1 MEITEEDLNNILE
14 NGGFVKEDKN
24 ILIDFCNSF
33 QQIFSDFVDKDEFLN
48 RISTL
53 RKIQYEHK
61 GEKADASYSQNGTLT
76 INDDVHGNKR
86 KSIIY
91 HELMHLISMH
101 LPRENPESGKVQ
113 GFKIGSVDMNEIMTE
128 YFATRLLLYE
138 GIEDLKGKYYIK
150 SKDGIEEYVE
160 YDGTGYPPAAK
171 LGELYHKI
179 FGQEIVDGY
188 FNNAIKFQERFNE
201 KYKFLEDRE
210 GTAMENAVYLW
221 DDVYK
226 NYGNALRIF
235 MTNENEKLNSGTLT
249 VYDYLKE
256 SKPIRDCLPVRKD
269 TKLAECEI
277 VGIPSGV
284 EKFLMRLDE
293 RFVAQFIRP
302 DVVGKPQDDDAL
314 RKKKDFFIALNAIR
328 DNIEHL
334 SPEDLEK
341 IDMNFHYE
349 PSNSNMEI
357 LVNGKLIQVF
367 TDGETYLGTNEIER
381 EHIQNPVIDVS
392 LNRTITPTQITNDT
406 INIGIGIEEAN
417 EIASEIR
424 KMQTRDKQQSQE
436 YPNK

>member
-1 MEITEEDLNNILE
+1 MEITEEDLKDILE
-14 NGGFVKEDKN
+14 NGEFAEEDKN

-33 QQIFSDFVDKDEFLN
+33 QQKFSDFVDRDEFLN

-53 RKIQYEHK
+53 KKMQYKHN
-61 GEKADASYSQNGTLT
+61 GEKANASYSQNGTLT
-76 INDDVHGNKR
+76 INDDLHGNKR
-86 KSIIY
+86 RAIIY

-101 LPRENPESGKVQ
+101 LPRENPEFGRVQ
-113 GFKIGSVDMNEIMTE
+113 GLKIGSEDMNEIMTE
-128 YFATRLLLYE
+128 YFTTRLLLHE

-150 SKDGIEEYVE
+150 NKDGIEEYVE
-160 YDGTGYPPAAK
+160 HDGTGYPPAAK
-171 LGELYHKI
+171 LGEMYHKI

-188 FNNAIKFQERFNE
+188 FNNAIKFQEMFNE

-235 MTNENEKLNSGTLT
+235 MTNENEKLNLGTLS
-249 VYDYLKE
+249 VYDYLKD

-269 TKLAECEI
+269 TRLEECEV

-302 DVVGKPQDDDAL
+302 DVVGKPQDADVL

-341 IDMNFHYE
+341 IDMNFQYE
-349 PSNSNMEI
+349 LSSGNMNI
-357 LVNGKLIQVF
+357 LVNGKVIQVF

-381 EHIQNPVIDVS
+381 EYTQNSDIDIS
-392 LNRTITPTQITNDT
+392 LNKTITPAQITNDT
-406 INIGIGIEEAN
+406 INVGMGIEDAN
-417 EIASEIR
+417 AVAFEIR
-424 KMQTRDKQQSQE
+424 QMQTRDKQQSQE
-436 YPNK
+436 ISE

>member
-1 MEITEEDLNNILE
+1 MEITEEDLKDILE
-14 NGGFVKEDKN
+14 NGEFAEEDKN

-33 QQIFSDFVDKDEFLN
+33 QQKFSDFVDRDEFLN

-53 RKIQYEHK
+53 KKMQYKHK
-61 GEKADASYSQNGTLT
+61 GEKANASYSQNGTLT
-76 INDDVHGNKR
+76 INDDLHGNKR
-86 KSIIY
+86 RSIIY

-101 LPRENPESGKVQ
+101 LPRENPEFGRVQ
-113 GFKIGSVDMNEIMTE
+113 GLKIGSEDMNEIMTE
-128 YFATRLLLYE
+128 YFTTRLLLHE

-150 SKDGIEEYVE
+150 NKDGIEEYVE
-160 YDGTGYPPAAK
+160 HDGTGYPLAAK
-171 LGELYHKI
+171 LGEMYHKI

-188 FNNAIKFQERFNE
+188 FNNAIKFQEMFNE

-235 MTNENEKLNSGTLT
+235 MTNENEKLNLGTLS
-249 VYDYLKE
+249 VYDYLKD

-269 TKLAECEI
+269 TRLEECEV

-302 DVVGKPQDDDAL
+302 DVVGKPQDADVL

-341 IDMNFHYE
+341 IDMNFQYE
-349 PSNSNMEI
+349 LSSGNMNI
-357 LVNGKLIQVF
+357 LVNGKVIQVF

-381 EHIQNPVIDVS
+381 EYTQNSDLDIS
-392 LNRTITPTQITNDT
+392 LNKTITPAQITNDT
-406 INIGIGIEEAN
+406 INVGMGIEDAN
-417 EIASEIR
+417 AVASEIR
-424 KMQTRDKQQSQE
+424 QMQTRDKQQSQE
-436 YPNK
+436 ISE

>member
-1 MEITEEDLNNILE
+1 MEITEEDLKDILE
-14 NGGFVKEDKN
+14 NGEFAEEDKN
-24 ILIDFCNSF
+24 ILIDFRNSF
-33 QQIFSDFVDKDEFLN
+33 QQKFSDFVDRGEFLN

-53 RKIQYEHK
+53 KKMQYKHK
-61 GEKADASYSQNGTLT
+61 GEKANASYSQNGTLT
-76 INDDVHGNKR
+76 INDDLHGNKR
-86 KSIIY
+86 RSIIY

-101 LPRENPESGKVQ
+101 LPRENPEFGRVQ
-113 GFKIGSVDMNEIMTE
+113 GLKIGSEDMNEIMTE
-128 YFATRLLLYE
+128 YFTTRLLLHE

-150 SKDGIEEYVE
+150 NKDGIEEYVE
-160 YDGTGYPPAAK
+160 HDGTGYPPAAK
-171 LGELYHKI
+171 LGEMYHKI

-188 FNNAIKFQERFNE
+188 FNNAIKFQEMFNE

-235 MTNENEKLNSGTLT
+235 MTNENEKLNLGTLS
-249 VYDYLKE
+249 VYDYLKD

-269 TKLAECEI
+269 TRLEECEV

-302 DVVGKPQDDDAL
+302 DVVGKPQDADVL

-341 IDMNFHYE
+341 IDMNFQYE
-349 PSNSNMEI
+349 LSSGNMNI
-357 LVNGKLIQVF
+357 LVNGKVIQVF

-381 EHIQNPVIDVS
+381 EYTQNSDLDIS
-392 LNRTITPTQITNDT
+392 LNKTITPAQITNDT
-406 INIGIGIEEAN
+406 INVGMGIEDAN
-417 EIASEIR
+417 AVASEIR
-424 KMQTRDKQQSQE
+424 QMQTRDKQQSQE
-436 YPNK
+436 ISE

>member
-1 MEITEEDLNNILE
+1 MEITEEDLKDILE
-14 NGGFVKEDKN
+14 NGEFAEEDKN

-33 QQIFSDFVDKDEFLN
+33 QQKFSDFVGRDEFLN

-53 RKIQYEHK
+53 KKMQYKHK
-61 GEKADASYSQNGTLT
+61 GEKANASYSQNGTLT
-76 INDDVHGNKR
+76 INDDLHGNKR
-86 KSIIY
+86 RSIIY

-101 LPRENPESGKVQ
+101 LPRENPEFGRVQ
-113 GFKIGSVDMNEIMTE
+113 GLKIGSEDMNEIMTE
-128 YFATRLLLYE
+128 YFTTRLLLHE

-150 SKDGIEEYVE
+150 NKDGIEEYVE
-160 YDGTGYPPAAK
+160 HDGTGYPPAAK
-171 LGELYHKI
+171 LGEMYHKI

-188 FNNAIKFQERFNE
+188 FNNAIKFQEMFNE

-235 MTNENEKLNSGTLT
+235 MTNENEKLNLGTLS
-249 VYDYLKE
+249 VYDYLKD

-269 TKLAECEI
+269 TRLEECEV

-302 DVVGKPQDDDAL
+302 DVVGKPQDADVL

-328 DNIEHL
+328 DNIEHI

-341 IDMNFHYE
+341 IDMNFQYE
-349 PSNSNMEI
+349 LSSGNMNI
-357 LVNGKLIQVF
+357 LVNGKVIQVF

-381 EHIQNPVIDVS
+381 EYTQNSDLDIS
-392 LNRTITPTQITNDT
+392 LNKTITPAQITNDT
-406 INIGIGIEEAN
+406 INVGMGIEDAN
-417 EIASEIR
+417 AVASEIR
-424 KMQTRDKQQSQE
+424 QMQTRDKQQSQE
-436 YPNK
+436 ISE

>member
-1 MEITEEDLNNILE
+1 MEITEEDLKDILE
-14 NGGFVKEDKN
+14 NGEFAEEDKN

-33 QQIFSDFVDKDEFLN
+33 QQKFSDFVDRDEFLN

-53 RKIQYEHK
+53 KKMQYKHK
-61 GEKADASYSQNGTLT
+61 GEKANASYSQNGTLT
-76 INDDVHGNKR
+76 INDDLHGNKR
-86 KSIIY
+86 RAIIY

-101 LPRENPESGKVQ
+101 LPRENPEFGRVQ
-113 GFKIGSVDMNEIMTE
+113 GLKIGSEDMNEIMTE
-128 YFATRLLLYE
+128 YFTTRLLLHE

-150 SKDGIEEYVE
+150 NKDGIEEYVE
-160 YDGTGYPPAAK
+160 HDGTGYPPAAK
-171 LGELYHKI
+171 LGEMYHKI

-188 FNNAIKFQERFNE
+188 FNNAIKFQEMFNE

-235 MTNENEKLNSGTLT
+235 MTNENEKLNLGTLS
-249 VYDYLKE
+249 VYDYLKD

-269 TKLAECEI
+269 TRLEKCEV

-302 DVVGKPQDDDAL
+302 DVVGKPQDADVL

-341 IDMNFHYE
+341 IDMNFQYE
-349 PSNSNMEI
+349 LSSGNMNI
-357 LVNGKLIQVF
+357 LVNGKVIQVF

-381 EHIQNPVIDVS
+381 EYTQNSDIDIS
-392 LNRTITPTQITNDT
+392 LNKTITPAQITNDT
-406 INIGIGIEEAN
+406 INVGMGIEDAN
-417 EIASEIR
+417 AVASEIR
-424 KMQTRDKQQSQE
+424 QMQTRDKQQSQE
-436 YPNK
+436 ISE

>member
-1 MEITEEDLNNILE
+1 MEITEEDLKDILE
-14 NGGFVKEDKN
+14 NGEFAEEDKN

-33 QQIFSDFVDKDEFLN
+33 QQKFSDFVDRDEFLN

-53 RKIQYEHK
+53 KKMQYKHK
-61 GEKADASYSQNGTLT
+61 GEKANASYSQNGTLT
-76 INDDVHGNKR
+76 INDDLHGNKR
-86 KSIIY
+86 RAIIY

-101 LPRENPESGKVQ
+101 LPRENPEFGRVQ
-113 GFKIGSVDMNEIMTE
+113 GLKIGSEDMNEIMTE
-128 YFATRLLLYE
+128 YFTTRLLLHE

-150 SKDGIEEYVE
+150 NKDGIEEYVE
-160 YDGTGYPPAAK
+160 HDGTGYPPAAK
-171 LGELYHKI
+171 LGEMYHKI

-188 FNNAIKFQERFNE
+188 FNNAIKFQEMFNE

-235 MTNENEKLNSGTLT
+235 MTNENEKLNLGTLS
-249 VYDYLKE
+249 VYDYLKD

-269 TKLAECEI
+269 TRLEECEV

-302 DVVGKPQDDDAL
+302 DVVGKPQDADVL

-341 IDMNFHYE
+341 IDMNFQYE
-349 PSNSNMEI
+349 LSSGNMNI
-357 LVNGKLIQVF
+357 LVNGKVIQVF

-381 EHIQNPVIDVS
+381 EYTQNSDIDIS
-392 LNRTITPTQITNDT
+392 LNKTITPAQITNDT
-406 INIGIGIEEAN
+406 INVGMGIEDAN
-417 EIASEIR
+417 AVASEIR
-424 KMQTRDKQQSQE
+424 QMQTRDKQQSQE
-436 YPNK
+436 ISE

>member
-1 MEITEEDLNNILE
+1 MEITEEDLKDILE
-14 NGGFVKEDKN
+14 NGEFAEEDKN

-33 QQIFSDFVDKDEFLN
+33 QQKFSDFVGRDEFLN

-53 RKIQYEHK
+53 KKMQYKHK
-61 GEKADASYSQNGTLT
+61 GEKANASYSQNGTLT
-76 INDDVHGNKR
+76 INDDLHGNKR
-86 KSIIY
+86 RSIIY

-101 LPRENPESGKVQ
+101 LPRENPEFGRVQ
-113 GFKIGSVDMNEIMTE
+113 GLKIGSEDMNEIMTE
-128 YFATRLLLYE
+128 YFTTRLLLHE

-150 SKDGIEEYVE
+150 NKDGIEEYVE
-160 YDGTGYPPAAK
+160 HDGTGYPPAAK
-171 LGELYHKI
+171 LGEMYHKI

-188 FNNAIKFQERFNE
+188 FNNAIKFQEMFNE

-235 MTNENEKLNSGTLT
+235 MTNENEKLNLGTLS
-249 VYDYLKE
+249 VYDYLKD

-269 TKLAECEI
+269 TRLEECEV

-302 DVVGKPQDDDAL
+302 DVVGKPQDADVL

-341 IDMNFHYE
+341 IDMNFQYE
-349 PSNSNMEI
+349 LSSSNMNI
-357 LVNGKLIQVF
+357 LVNGKVIQVF

-381 EHIQNPVIDVS
+381 EYTQNSDLDIS
-392 LNRTITPTQITNDT
+392 LNKTITPAQITNDT
-406 INIGIGIEEAN
+406 INVGMGIEDAN
-417 EIASEIR
+417 AVASEIR
-424 KMQTRDKQQSQE
+424 QMQTRDKQQSQE
-436 YPNK
+436 ISE

>member
-1 MEITEEDLNNILE
+1 MEITEEDLKDILE
-14 NGGFVKEDKN
+14 NGEFAEEDKN

-33 QQIFSDFVDKDEFLN
+33 QQKFSDFVDRDEFLN

-53 RKIQYEHK
+53 KKMQYKHK
-61 GEKADASYSQNGTLT
+61 GEKANASYSQNGTLT
-76 INDDVHGNKR
+76 INDDLHGNKR
-86 KSIIY
+86 RSIIY

-101 LPRENPESGKVQ
+101 LPRENPEFGRVQ
-113 GFKIGSVDMNEIMTE
+113 GLKIGSEDMNEIMTE
-128 YFATRLLLYE
+128 YFTTRLLLHE

-150 SKDGIEEYVE
+150 NKDGIEEYVE
-160 YDGTGYPPAAK
+160 HDGTGYPPAAK
-171 LGELYHKI
+171 LGEMYHKI

-188 FNNAIKFQERFNE
+188 FNNAIKFQEMFNE

-235 MTNENEKLNSGTLT
+235 MTNENEKLNLGTLS
-249 VYDYLKE
+249 VYDYLKD
-256 SKPIRDCLPVRKD
+256 SKPIRVCLPVRKD
-269 TKLAECEI
+269 TRLEECEV

-302 DVVGKPQDDDAL
+302 DVVGKPQDADVL

-341 IDMNFHYE
+341 IDMNFQYE
-349 PSNSNMEI
+349 LSSGNMNI
-357 LVNGKLIQVF
+357 LVNGKVIQVF

-381 EHIQNPVIDVS
+381 EYTQNSDLDIS
-392 LNRTITPTQITNDT
+392 LNKTITPAQITNDT
-406 INIGIGIEEAN
+406 INVGMGIEDAN
-417 EIASEIR
+417 AVASEIR
-424 KMQTRDKQQSQE
+424 QMQTRDKQQSQE
-436 YPNK
+436 ISE

>member
-1 MEITEEDLNNILE
+1 MEITEEDLKDILE
-14 NGGFVKEDKN
+14 NGEFAEEDKN

-33 QQIFSDFVDKDEFLN
+33 QQKFSDFVDRDEFLN

-53 RKIQYEHK
+53 KKMQYKHK
-61 GEKADASYSQNGTLT
+61 GEKANASYSQNGTLT
-76 INDDVHGNKR
+76 INDDLHGNKR
-86 KSIIY
+86 RAIIY

-101 LPRENPESGKVQ
+101 LPRENPEFGRVQ
-113 GFKIGSVDMNEIMTE
+113 GLKIGSEDMNEIMTE
-128 YFATRLLLYE
+128 YFTTRLLLHE

-150 SKDGIEEYVE
+150 NKDGIEEYVE
-160 YDGTGYPPAAK
+160 HDGTGYPPAAK
-171 LGELYHKI
+171 LGEMYHKI

-188 FNNAIKFQERFNE
+188 FNNAIKFQEMFNE

-235 MTNENEKLNSGTLT
+235 MTNENEKLNLGTLS
-249 VYDYLKE
+249 VYDYLKD

-269 TKLAECEI
+269 TRLEECEV

-302 DVVGKPQDDDAL
+302 DVVGKPQDADVL

-341 IDMNFHYE
+341 IDMNFQYE
-349 PSNSNMEI
+349 LSSGNMNI
-357 LVNGKLIQVF
+357 LVNGKVIQVF

-381 EHIQNPVIDVS
+381 EYTQNSDIDIS
-392 LNRTITPTQITNDT
+392 LNKTITPAQITNDT
-406 INIGIGIEEAN
+406 INVGMGIEDAN
-417 EIASEIR
+417 AVAFEIR
-424 KMQTRDKQQSQE
+424 QMQTRDKQQSQE
-436 YPNK
+436 ISE

>member
-1 MEITEEDLNNILE
+1 MEITEEDLKDILE
-14 NGGFVKEDKN
+14 NGEFAEEDKN

-33 QQIFSDFVDKDEFLN
+33 QQKFSDFVDRDEFLN

-53 RKIQYEHK
+53 KKMQYKHK
-61 GEKADASYSQNGTLT
+61 GEKANASYSQNGTLT
-76 INDDVHGNKR
+76 INDDLHGNKR
-86 KSIIY
+86 RSIIY

-101 LPRENPESGKVQ
+101 LPRENPEFGRVQ
-113 GFKIGSVDMNEIMTE
+113 GLKIGSEDMNEIMTE
-128 YFATRLLLYE
+128 YFTTRLLLHE

-150 SKDGIEEYVE
+150 NKDGIEEYVE
-160 YDGTGYPPAAK
+160 HDGTGYPPAAK
-171 LGELYHKI
+171 LGEMYHKI

-188 FNNAIKFQERFNE
+188 FNNAIKFQEMFNE

-235 MTNENEKLNSGTLT
+235 MTNENEKLNLGTLS
-249 VYDYLKE
+249 VYDYLKD

-269 TKLAECEI
+269 TRLEECEV

-293 RFVAQFIRP
+293 RFVAQFIRQ
-302 DVVGKPQDDDAL
+302 DVVGKPQDADVL

-341 IDMNFHYE
+341 IDMNFQYE
-349 PSNSNMEI
+349 LSSGNMNI
-357 LVNGKLIQVF
+357 LVNGKVIQVF

-381 EHIQNPVIDVS
+381 EYTQNSDLDIS
-392 LNRTITPTQITNDT
+392 LNKTITPAQITNDT
-406 INIGIGIEEAN
+406 INVGMGIEDAN
-417 EIASEIR
+417 AVASEIR
-424 KMQTRDKQQSQE
+424 QMQTRDKQQSQE
-436 YPNK
+436 ISE

>member
-1 MEITEEDLNNILE
+1 MEITEEDLKDILE
-14 NGGFVKEDKN
+14 NGEFAEEDKN

-33 QQIFSDFVDKDEFLN
+33 QQKFSDFVDRDEFLN

-53 RKIQYEHK
+53 KKMQYKHK
-61 GEKADASYSQNGTLT
+61 GEKANASYSQNGTLT
-76 INDDVHGNKR
+76 INDDLHGNKR
-86 KSIIY
+86 RSIIY

-101 LPRENPESGKVQ
+101 LPRENPEFGRVQ
-113 GFKIGSVDMNEIMTE
+113 GLKIGSEDMNEIMTE
-128 YFATRLLLYE
+128 YFTTRLLLHE

-150 SKDGIEEYVE
+150 NKDGIEEYVE
-160 YDGTGYPPAAK
+160 HDGTGYPPAAK
-171 LGELYHKI
+171 LGEMYHKI

-188 FNNAIKFQERFNE
+188 FNNAIKFQEMFNE

-235 MTNENEKLNSGTLT
+235 MTNENEKLNLGTLS
-249 VYDYLKE
+249 VYDYLKD

-269 TKLAECEI
+269 TRLEECEV

-302 DVVGKPQDDDAL
+302 DVVGKPQDADVL

-341 IDMNFHYE
+341 IDMNFQYE
-349 PSNSNMEI
+349 LSSGNMNI
-357 LVNGKLIQVF
+357 LVNGKVIQVF

-381 EHIQNPVIDVS
+381 EYTQNSDLDIS
-392 LNRTITPTQITNDT
+392 LNKTITPAQITNDT
-406 INIGIGIEEAN
+406 INVGMGIEDAN
-417 EIASEIR
+417 AVASEIR
-424 KMQTRDKQQSQE
+424 QMQTRDKQQSQE
-436 YPNK
+436 ISE